1 MRKAIIRINEIKVLR
16 VHTSYIGIYI
26 NNVRVRR
33 EKWLLETTHRDKIV
47 RKINFYLRKGWYQ
60 SIYMSVLV
68 KFINP
73 FPLSVFFFEIH
84 NIHVPVYCTSVHEKI
99 LVWLLWC
106 LIHIFFFIDIDI
118 LLICLDRKFRSH
130 GHVLKSDNTNSTD
143 YDLQLSTM
151 RHLQALVSFANY
163 K

>member
-1 MRKAIIRINEIKVLR
+1 MKIVRKAIIRINEIKVLR

-73 FPLSVFFFEIH
+73 FALSGFFFKFITYMYQY
-84 NIHVPVYCTSVHEKI
+84 IVPQSMKRFWFDCFDVLFIY
-99 LVWLLWC
+99 
-106 LIHIFFFIDIDI
+106 FF
-118 LLICLDRKFRSH
+118 LLIYYLFVLIENLDHMDMFKAS
-130 GHVLKSDNTNSTD
+130 
-143 YDLQLSTM
+143 
-151 RHLQALVSFANY
+151 
-163 K
+163 

>member
-1 MRKAIIRINEIKVLR
+1 MNTFNPNQIVRLITTHFKNQFPIYPIENCAEGNYPDYGNEIKVLR

-26 NNVRVRR
+26 NNVHVRR

-73 FPLSVFFFEIH
+73 FALSGFFF
-84 NIHVPVYCTSVHEKI
+84 
-99 LVWLLWC
+99 
-106 LIHIFFFIDIDI
+106 
-118 LLICLDRKFRSH
+118 
-130 GHVLKSDNTNSTD
+130 
-143 YDLQLSTM
+143 
-151 RHLQALVSFANY
+151 
-163 K
+163 

>member
-1 MRKAIIRINEIKVLR
+1 MKIVRKAIIRINEIKVLR

-26 NNVRVRR
+26 NNVRVGR

-73 FPLSVFFFEIH
+73 FALSGVFFKIH

-130 GHVLKSDNTNSTD
+130 GHV
-143 YDLQLSTM
+143 
-151 RHLQALVSFANY
+151 
-163 K
+163 